1 MVRFEKARLGDADV
15 LAEVSKRAFDHDIHY
30 GAPGP
35 GGPPGYDAAAW
46 QAKVMRFGDY
56 YKILEGK
63 RIIGGMVVMRRAARE
78 YEVGRI
84 FIEPEWQDRGI
95 GTRAFEFL
103 WTKYSLATRWTL
115 DTPAWNRRTRHFYEK
130 LGFVE
135 LGQDGDGCILFERR
149 IQTGTPDS
157 RARDLKG

>member
-1 MVRFEKARLGDADV
+1 VVRFVKARIGDADK

-35 GGPPGYDAAAW
+35 GGPPGYDAPAW
-46 QAKVMRFGDY
+46 QARVMRFGDY

-63 RIIGGMVVMRRAARE
+63 QIIGGMVIMRRRARE

-84 FIEPEWQDRGI
+84 FIEPEYQDRGI
-95 GTRAFEFL
+95 GAQAFEFL
-103 WTKYSLATRWTL
+103 WQKYSLAKRWTL
-115 DTPAWNRRTRHFYEK
+115 DTPAWNQRTRHFYEK

-135 LGQDGDGCILFERR
+135 VGLDTDGCILFERL
-149 IQTGTPDS
+149 IQPRMTERES
-157 RARDLKG
+157 

>member
-1 MVRFEKARLGDADV
+1 MARFEKARLGDAES

-35 GGPPGYDAAAW
+35 GGPPGYDTAAW
-46 QAKVMRFGDY
+46 QAKVMRFGEY

-63 RIIGGMVVMRRAARE
+63 QIIGGMVVMRKGARE

-84 FIEPEWQDRGI
+84 FIEPEYQNRGI
-95 GTRAFEFL
+95 GTEAFEFL
-103 WTKYSLATRWTL
+103 WEKYSLAKRWTL
-115 DTPAWNRRTRHFYEK
+115 DTPAWNHRTRHFYRK

-135 LGQDGDGCILFERR
+135 LGLDGEGCILFERR
-149 IQTGTPDS
+149 IGPS
-157 RARDLKG
+157 RSQQEA

>member
-1 MVRFEKARLGDADV
+1 MVRFEKARLADAAV
-15 LAEVSKRAFDHDIHY
+15 LAEVSKRAFDHDVHY

-35 GGPPGYDAAAW
+35 GGPPGYDSAAW

-63 RIIGGMVVMRRAARE
+63 RIIGGLVVMRRGARE

-95 GTRAFEFL
+95 GTGAFEFL
-103 WTKYSLATRWTL
+103 WTKYSLAKRWTL

-135 LGQDGDGCILFERR
+135 CGEDGDGCILFERVA
-149 IQTGTPDS
+149 QAGTKQP
-157 RARDLKG
+157 GE